1 MAAVELHTSVKAQH
15 RVYLKLADFIV
26 CNLYINKEDEREG
39 GWGRNSEE
47 KRDRTR
53 EGKEGATSVSR
64 KQSRFSKNSLQAPL
78 CRPAL

>member
-39 GWGRNSEE
+39 GVGEE
-47 KRDRTR
+47 
-53 EGKEGATSVSR
+53 
-64 KQSRFSKNSLQAPL
+64 Q
-78 CRPAL
+78 